1 MLQPFACVLLA
12 LLAAATAAAQRE
24 GGRGGQGGGQ
34 GGDGAGRGGNR
45 PAAGSPANPAP
56 NDPAA
61 GAPARG
67 APARGAPAQGAPAQ
81 GPQALGADAGKAKDA
96 PPPAP
101 ADPEVAKAALRD
113 FHAGWAK
120 ASLPL
125 KVAAVE
131 KLAAVGGEDVAKAL
145 AARLTDPTALVRQSI
160 AEALG
165 RLRQPKAVGDLGDAL
180 AREIDDKD
188 GSLPAILA
196 MCTALGAI
204 GDAKAVPA
212 LTHGVFAG
220 NDRAENWL
228 AIVEARLAAVGQI
241 KDKAS
246 VDALIDLL
254 GRAPTTGGRRAT
266 GGGRGGGGG
275 NSRVQ
280 RLVENPLRKLTRE
293 NHADAD
299 AWRDWWKTAR
309 AKFTF

>member
-1 MLQPFACVLLA
+1 MMHPFACVLIA
-12 LLAAATAAAQRE
+12 LLATATATAQRE
-24 GGRGGQGGGQ
+24 GGRGGQGG
-34 GGDGAGRGGNR
+34 DDTGRGGNR

-67 APARGAPAQGAPAQ
+67 APARGAPAQ
-81 GPQALGADAGKAKDA
+81 GADAGKAKDA

-188 GSLPAILA
+188 GSLPAIQA

-220 NDRAENWL
+220 NDRAENW
-228 AIVEARLAAVGQI
+228 ATIVEARLAAVGQI

-254 GRAPTTGGRRAT
+254 GKAPTTGGRRAT

>member
-1 MLQPFACVLLA
+1 MLQPFAYVLIA
-12 LLAAATAAAQRE
+12 LLAAATATAQRE
-24 GGRGGQGGGQ
+24 GGRGGQGG
-34 GGDGAGRGGNR
+34 DDTGRGGNR

-61 GAPARG
+61 GNPARG
-67 APARGAPAQGAPAQ
+67 APARGAPAQ
-81 GPQALGADAGKAKDA
+81 GADAGKAKDA

-145 AARLTDPTALVRQSI
+145 AAKLTDPNALVRQSI

-188 GSLPAILA
+188 GSLPAIQA

-220 NDRAENWL
+220 NDRAENW
-228 AIVEARLAAVGQI
+228 ATIVEARLAAVGQI

-254 GRAPTTGGRRAT
+254 GKAPTTGGRRAT
-266 GGGRGGGGG
+266 GGGRGGGG
-275 NSRVQ
+275 RVQ

>member
-1 MLQPFACVLLA
+1 MLQPFAYVLIA
-12 LLAAATAAAQRE
+12 LLAAATATAQRE
-24 GGRGGQGGGQ
+24 GGRGGQGG
-34 GGDGAGRGGNR
+34 DDTGRGGNR

-61 GAPARG
+61 GNPARG
-67 APARGAPAQGAPAQ
+67 APARGAPAQ
-81 GPQALGADAGKAKDA
+81 GADAGKAKDA

-145 AARLTDPTALVRQSI
+145 AAKLTDPNALVRQSI

-188 GSLPAILA
+188 GSLPAIQA

-254 GRAPTTGGRRAT
+254 GKVPTTGGRRAT
-266 GGGRGGGGG
+266 GGGRGGGG
-275 NSRVQ
+275 RVQ

>member
-145 AARLTDPTALVRQSI
+145 AAKLTDPNALVRQSI

-188 GSLPAILA
+188 GSLPAIQA

-254 GRAPTTGGRRAT
+254 GKAPTTGGRRAT
-266 GGGRGGGGG
+266 GGGRGGGG
-275 NSRVQ
+275 RVQ

>member
-1 MLQPFACVLLA
+1 MLQPFAYVLIA
-12 LLAAATAAAQRE
+12 LLAAATATAQRE
-24 GGRGGQGGGQ
+24 GGRGGQ

-61 GAPARG
+61 GNPAQG
-67 APARGAPAQGAPAQ
+67 APARGASAQGA
-81 GPQALGADAGKAKDA
+81 DVGKAKDA

-145 AARLTDPTALVRQSI
+145 AAKLTDPNALVRQSI

-188 GSLPAILA
+188 GSLPAIQA

-254 GRAPTTGGRRAT
+254 GKAPTTGGRRAT
-266 GGGRGGGGG
+266 GGGRGGGG
-275 NSRVQ
+275 RVQ

>member
-1 MLQPFACVLLA
+1 MLQPFAYVLIA
-12 LLAAATAAAQRE
+12 LLAAATATAQRE
-24 GGRGGQGGGQ
+24 GGRGGQ

-61 GAPARG
+61 GNPAQG
-67 APARGAPAQGAPAQ
+67 APARGASAQGA
-81 GPQALGADAGKAKDA
+81 DVGKAMDA

-145 AARLTDPTALVRQSI
+145 AAKLTDPNALVRQSI

-188 GSLPAILA
+188 GSLPAIQA

-254 GRAPTTGGRRAT
+254 GKAPTTGGRRAT
-266 GGGRGGGGG
+266 GGGRGGGG
-275 NSRVQ
+275 RVQ

>member
-1 MLQPFACVLLA
+1 MMQPFAYVLIA
-12 LLAAATAAAQRE
+12 LLAAATATAQRE
-24 GGRGGQGGGQ
+24 GGRGGQGG
-34 GGDGAGRGGNR
+34 DDTGRGGNR

-61 GAPARG
+61 GNPARG
-67 APARGAPAQGAPAQ
+67 APARGAPAQ
-81 GPQALGADAGKAKDA
+81 GADAGKAKDA

-145 AARLTDPTALVRQSI
+145 AAKLTDPNALVRQSI

-188 GSLPAILA
+188 GSLPAIQA

-254 GRAPTTGGRRAT
+254 GKAPTTGGRRAT
-266 GGGRGGGGG
+266 GGGRGGGG
-275 NSRVQ
+275 RVQ

>member
-1 MLQPFACVLLA
+1 MLQPFAYVLIA
-12 LLAAATAAAQRE
+12 LLAAATATAQRE
-24 GGRGGQGGGQ
+24 GGRGGQ

-61 GAPARG
+61 GNPAQG
-67 APARGAPAQGAPAQ
+67 APARGAPAQ
-81 GPQALGADAGKAKDA
+81 GADAGKAKDA

-145 AARLTDPTALVRQSI
+145 AAKLTDPNALVRQSI

-188 GSLPAILA
+188 GSLPAIQA

-254 GRAPTTGGRRAT
+254 GKAPTTGGRRAT
-266 GGGRGGGGG
+266 GGGRGGGG
-275 NSRVQ
+275 RVQ

>member
-1 MLQPFACVLLA
+1 MLQPFAYVLIA
-12 LLAAATAAAQRE
+12 LLAAATATAQRE
-24 GGRGGQGGGQ
+24 GGRGGQ

-45 PAAGSPANPAP
+45 PAAGSPANPTP

-61 GAPARG
+61 GNPAQG
-67 APARGAPAQGAPAQ
+67 APARGASAQGA
-81 GPQALGADAGKAKDA
+81 DVGKAKDA

-145 AARLTDPTALVRQSI
+145 AAKLTDPNALVRQSI

-188 GSLPAILA
+188 GSLPAIQA

-254 GRAPTTGGRRAT
+254 GKVPTTGGRRAT
-266 GGGRGGGGG
+266 GGGRGGGG
-275 NSRVQ
+275 RVQ

>member
-1 MLQPFACVLLA
+1 MPPWWRNLRTMMRPVACLLLA
-12 LLAAATAAAQRE
+12 LLAAATATAQRE

-34 GGDGAGRGGNR
+34 TGGPTGNGAGRGGNR
-45 PAAGSPANPAP
+45 PVAGSPENPAP

-61 GAPARG
+61 DTPARG
-67 APARGAPAQGAPAQ
+67 ASAQ
-81 GPQALGADAGKAKDA
+81 GADAGKAKDA

-145 AARLTDPTALVRQSI
+145 AAKLTDPNALVRQSI

-188 GSLPAILA
+188 GSLPAIQA

-204 GDAKAVPA
+204 GDTKAVPA

-228 AIVEARLAAVGQI
+228 PIVEARLAAVGQI

-254 GRAPTTGGRRAT
+254 GKVPTTGGRRAT

>member
-1 MLQPFACVLLA
+1 MLQPFAYVLIA
-12 LLAAATAAAQRE
+12 LLAAATATAQRE
-24 GGRGGQGGGQ
+24 GGRGGQ

-61 GAPARG
+61 GNPARG
-67 APARGAPAQGAPAQ
+67 APARGAPAQ
-81 GPQALGADAGKAKDA
+81 GADAGKAKDA

-101 ADPEVAKAALRD
+101 ADPEVAKAAVRD

-188 GSLPAILA
+188 GSLPAIQA

-254 GRAPTTGGRRAT
+254 GKVPTTGGRRAT
-266 GGGRGGGGG
+266 GGGRGGGG
-275 NSRVQ
+275 RVQ

>member
-1 MLQPFACVLLA
+1 MLQPFAYVLIA
-12 LLAAATAAAQRE
+12 LLAAATATAQRE
-24 GGRGGQGGGQ
+24 GGRGGQ

-61 GAPARG
+61 GNPAQG
-67 APARGAPAQGAPAQ
+67 APARGASAQGA
-81 GPQALGADAGKAKDA
+81 DVGKAKDA

-145 AARLTDPTALVRQSI
+145 AAKLTDPNALVRQSI

-254 GRAPTTGGRRAT
+254 GKAPTTGGRRAT
-266 GGGRGGGGG
+266 GGGRGGGG
-275 NSRVQ
+275 RVQ

>member
-1 MLQPFACVLLA
+1 
-12 LLAAATAAAQRE
+12 
-24 GGRGGQGGGQ
+24 
-34 GGDGAGRGGNR
+34 
-45 PAAGSPANPAP
+45 
-56 NDPAA
+56 
-61 GAPARG
+61 
-67 APARGAPAQGAPAQ
+67 
-81 GPQALGADAGKAKDA
+81 
-96 PPPAP
+96 
-101 ADPEVAKAALRD
+101 
-113 FHAGWAK
+113 
-120 ASLPL
+120 
-125 KVAAVE
+125 
-131 KLAAVGGEDVAKAL
+131 
-145 AARLTDPTALVRQSI
+145 
-160 AEALG
+160 
-165 RLRQPKAVGDLGDAL
+165 
-180 AREIDDKD
+180 
-188 GSLPAILA
+188 

-254 GRAPTTGGRRAT
+254 GKAPTTGGRRAT
-266 GGGRGGGGG
+266 GGGRGGGG
-275 NSRVQ
+275 RVQ

>member
-1 MLQPFACVLLA
+1 MLQPFAYVLIA
-12 LLAAATAAAQRE
+12 LLAAATATAQRE
-24 GGRGGQGGGQ
+24 GGRGGQ

-61 GAPARG
+61 GNPAQG
-67 APARGAPAQGAPAQ
+67 APARGASAQGA
-81 GPQALGADAGKAKDA
+81 DVGKAKDA

-145 AARLTDPTALVRQSI
+145 AAKLTDPNALVRQSI

-188 GSLPAILA
+188 GSLPAIQA

>member
-1 MLQPFACVLLA
+1 MMQPFAYVLIA
-12 LLAAATAAAQRE
+12 LLAAATATAQRE
-24 GGRGGQGGGQ
+24 GGRGGQGG
-34 GGDGAGRGGNR
+34 DDTGRGGNR

-61 GAPARG
+61 GNPARG
-67 APARGAPAQGAPAQ
+67 APARGAPAQ
-81 GPQALGADAGKAKDA
+81 GADAGKAKDA

-188 GSLPAILA
+188 GSLPAIQA

-254 GRAPTTGGRRAT
+254 GKAPTTGGRRAT
-266 GGGRGGGGG
+266 GGGRGGGG
-275 NSRVQ
+275 RVQ